1 MPEPRNPSRTLR
13 MHDFYRSAAT
23 SLTDQADGLRR
34 LFAGTQPQHLALV
47 ANPHVAFSSVVLE
60 RLTTVLGAMGQNIL
74 VVDAADS
81 SPAPHELAALD
92 LRACIEPLSSQVSY
106 LAARGLPL
114 RHVDTRGSS
123 ADFLDRVQAAAP
135 QARVLLVHAGAPDLA
150 RLFGRRA
157 LRPMLLAA
165 DEPHSLTHA
174 YASMKLLVMRCALM
188 SYDLL
193 LAAAPSSRRVPAIAQ
208 RLASCADG
216 FLGAALHDWVAID
229 PACDVRERPG
239 EALQSLVAAQLR
251 LDAEVLDAV
260 EPDAAA
266 WRMPAAAASGAMQL
280 N

>member
-1 MPEPRNPSRTLR
+1 
-13 MHDFYRSAAT
+13 MHDFYLPTTASPN
-23 SLTDQADGLRR
+23 DQAHGLRR

-47 ANPHVAFSSVVLE
+47 ANPHVAFSSVMLE
-60 RLTTVLGAMGQNIL
+60 RLTTVLGAMGLNTL

-81 SPAPHELAALD
+81 SPAPQELAALD
-92 LRACIEPLSSQVSY
+92 LRACIEPLSAQVSY

-123 ADFLDRVQAAAP
+123 AHFLDRLQAAAP
-135 QARVLLVHAGAPDLA
+135 QARVVLVHAGAPDLA

-157 LRPMLLAA
+157 LRPLLLAA
-165 DEPHSLTHA
+165 DQPDSLTHA
-174 YASMKLLVMRCALM
+174 YAAMKLLVMRCAMM

-193 LAAAPSSRRVPAIAQ
+193 LAAPPTQRRVPAIAQ
-208 RLASCADG
+208 RLSSCADS

-229 PACDVRERPG
+229 PACDVRDDPG
-239 EALQSLVAAQLR
+239 EALHAMVAAQLQPQAES
-251 LDAEVLDAV
+251 LDVA

-266 WRMPAAAASGAMQL
+266 WRMPASAAQRAMNL